1 MYHGKFYFEESSF
14 KLIENDTFATLKEF
28 TEENT
33 TIRIHNDYIN
43 TDEQNK
49 TNEIIISLMINTLK
63 NKNN

>member
-1 MYHGKFYFEESSF
+1 MSVV
-14 KLIENDTFATLKEF
+14 KEF

-49 TNEIIISLMINTLK
+49 TNEIIISLIINTLK

>member
-1 MYHGKFYFEESSF
+1 MSVV
-14 KLIENDTFATLKEF
+14 KEF

-63 NKNN
+63 NKNNWLKILLIYAKIKACW